1 MSEGGGPSVRNNNNR
16 PGKPNM
22 APPISPNTPPNIRPV
37 PISEKDKLTLR
48 SNSITGRPMQKVSN
62 APAAYT
68 VRSMP
73 FMHQSLSGIKQDYD
87 YGKYLVKHK
96 YNMMGPGRQ
105 LGVSYKTLL
114 KHDLDK
120 FKPRRYNVYSDWF
133 FSPQGV
139 KGTKDPEL
147 YRKFRES
154 VDEHYENNPHHYHK
168 INKEQPQ
175 ENKLEALVDWYSVSK
190 TTGKTML
197 DFKEWYLMNRD
208 KLPID
213 GPTKVLVDYKLTGG
227 LLGD

>member
-1 MSEGGGPSVRNNNNR
+1 MSEGGGPSVRNNNR
-16 PGKPNM
+16 PRKPNV

-37 PISEKDKLTLR
+37 PLSDKDKLTLR
-48 SNSITGRPMQKVSN
+48 TDSITGKPMRKV
-62 APAAYT
+62 AGLAA
-68 VRSMP
+68 
-73 FMHQSLSGIKQDYD
+73 IKQDYD
-87 YGKYLVKHK
+87 YGKYLLKHK
-96 YNMMGPGRQ
+96 YNMIGPGRQ
-105 LGVSYKTLL
+105 IGVPYKTLL

-120 FKPRRYNVYSDWF
+120 FQPNRFRVYSDWF

-147 YRKFRES
+147 YKKFRES
-154 VDEHYENNPHHYHK
+154 VDEHYANNPHHYHK

-213 GPTKVLVDYKLTGG
+213 GPTKILVDYKLTGG
-227 LLGD
+227 LLGE